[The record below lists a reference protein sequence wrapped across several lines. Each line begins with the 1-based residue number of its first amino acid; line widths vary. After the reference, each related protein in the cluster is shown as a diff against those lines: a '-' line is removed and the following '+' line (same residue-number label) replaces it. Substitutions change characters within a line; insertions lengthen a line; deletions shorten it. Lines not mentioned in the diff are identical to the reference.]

1 MNAQETVKITKRRK
15 RNLFSF
21 AGDRVKFE
29 IEVEPIPQARARFG
43 GGRCYESSRL
53 REYKKTIAKL
63 AKCKGAEKLQGA
75 VKMTIRLYR
84 KFKATSRRFGDFDNL
99 AKAICDSLNG
109 VCYVDD
115 SQVVSCKV
123 EKIQS
128 ATPKIE
134 IEIESC

>member
-1 MNAQETVKITKRRK
+1 MFN
-15 RNLFSF
+15 F

-53 REYKKTIAKL
+53 REYKNKVAML
-63 AKCKGAEKLQGA
+63 AKAKGAEILQGA

-109 VCYVDD
+109 ICYVDD
-115 SQVVSCKV
+115 SQVVSCTV

>member
-1 MNAQETVKITKRRK
+1 MNFFLSV
-15 RNLFSF
+15 
-21 AGDRVKFE
+21 GDRVKFE
-29 IEVEPIPQARARFG
+29 MEIEPIPQARARFG

-53 REYKKTIAKL
+53 REYKNTIAKL
-63 AKCKGAEKLQGA
+63 AKAKGAEKLQGA
-75 VKMTIRLYR
+75 LSVSIKLYR

-99 AKAICDSLNG
+99 AKAVCDSLNG
-109 VCYVDD
+109 VCYDDD
-115 SQVVSCKV
+115 SQIVRCTV

>member
-1 MNAQETVKITKRRK
+1 MKIEM
-15 RNLFSF
+15 
-21 AGDRVKFE
+21 E
-29 IEVEPIPQARARFG
+29 IEPIPQARIRFG
-43 GGRCYESSRL
+43 GGRCYEPSRL
-53 REYKKTIAKL
+53 REYKNKIAKL
-63 AKCKGAEKLQGA
+63 AKECGAEKLQGA